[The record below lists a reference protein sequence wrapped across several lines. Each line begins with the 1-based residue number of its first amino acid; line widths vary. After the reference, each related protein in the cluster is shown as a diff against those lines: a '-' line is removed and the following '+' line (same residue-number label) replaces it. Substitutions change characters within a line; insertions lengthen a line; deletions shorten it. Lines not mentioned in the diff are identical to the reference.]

1 MVINKS
7 KDIVG
12 DIPRIP
18 TVYPVQDKEYA
29 PIESLRLREEK
40 SDNDKENTKYK
51 WKFKWNLWI
60 AHTITLAQ
68 CVYKGINNK

>member
-40 SDNDKENTKYK
+40 SDNEPLLVNNDSFQKMIEITSIKKTQNTNENLNETYE
-51 WKFKWNLWI
+51 
-60 AHTITLAQ
+60 
-68 CVYKGINNK
+68 